1 MKKLITLIAL
11 SVFLNV
17 LLSGCQENDSIL
29 GIDNPNSI
37 INPKYF
43 YSGQWEFNGLDT
55 LDNYEFKLNIEF
67 IQDTNNEFPKI
78 LVNNDSVEINTAQ
91 IMLSPFVF
99 NGDSSGDSIII
110 KSNTSF
116 IDFNEIV
123 DSLVRITNELHKS
136 YVIKIPKEKLSQ
148 YSNIT
153 DDGILHMV
161 LALYISG
168 GYITNE
174 TDYEVI
180 NSKLFY
186 GTASSAY
193 FIPLENKL
201 IYSNIGLNRK
211 LTLPHTTVL

>member
-1 MKKLITLIAL
+1 MKKCKALIAI
-11 SVFLNV
+11 SIFLIL
-17 LLSGCQENDSIL
+17 LLSGCQDNDNIL
-29 GIDNPNSI
+29 GTDNLNNI
-37 INPKYF
+37 INPKCF
-43 YSGQWEFNGLDT
+43 YSGQWEFKDLDT

-67 IQDTNNEFPKI
+67 NQDANNEFPKI
-78 LVNNDSVEINTAQ
+78 LVNKDSVEINTAK

-110 KSNTSF
+110 KSYTSS
-116 IDFNEIV
+116 IEPNKIV
-123 DSLVRITNELHKS
+123 DSLVSITNGLRKS

-201 IYSNIGLNRK
+201 IYANIGLN
-211 LTLPHTTVL
+211 

>member
-1 MKKLITLIAL
+1 MKKLKKTPIIL
-11 SVFLNV
+11 SILLN
-17 LLSGCQENDSIL
+17 LLLFGCQNDDSIL
-29 GIDNPNSI
+29 GIDSSNNI
-37 INPKYF
+37 INTEYF
-43 YSGQWEFNGLDT
+43 YSGQWEFNGIDT
-55 LDNYEFKLNIEF
+55 LDNYEFKLNVEF
-67 IQDTNNEFPKI
+67 KQNENNAFPKI
-78 LVNNDSVEINTAQ
+78 LVNKDSVEINTVS

-116 IDFNEIV
+116 IDTNKMI
-123 DSLVRITNELHKS
+123 DSLVSISNGLRKS
-136 YVIKIPKEKLSQ
+136 YVIKIPKDRLSQ

-153 DDGILHMV
+153 DDGILHLV

-174 TDYEVI
+174 TDYDVI
-180 NSKLFY
+180 KSKLFY

-201 IYSNIGLNRK
+201 IHTNIGL
-211 LTLPHTTVL
+211 H

>member
-1 MKKLITLIAL
+1 MKKLKTLIVL
-11 SVFLNV
+11 FVFLNL
-17 LLSGCQENDSIL
+17 LLSGCQENNSIVE
-29 GIDNPNSI
+29 IDNSNSI
-37 INPKYF
+37 INPEYF
-43 YSGQWEFNGLDT
+43 YSGQWEFKGLDT
-55 LDNYEFKLNIEF
+55 LENYEFELNIEF
-67 IQDTNNEFPKI
+67 IKDENNEFPKI
-78 LVNNDSVEINTAQ
+78 LVNNDSVEINAVS

-116 IDFNEIV
+116 IDTNEIV
-123 DSLVRITNELHKS
+123 DSLVSITNELRKS
-136 YVIKIPKEKLSQ
+136 YVINISKDKLSQ

-153 DDGILHMV
+153 DDGILHLV

-174 TDYEVI
+174 TDYDVI
-180 NSKLFY
+180 KSKLFY

-201 IYSNIGLNRK
+201 IHANIGLN
-211 LTLPHTTVL
+211 